1 MGYESLRQNC
11 LGHSQAKMWGEG
23 GGNTVH
29 TLPTVEHIHQQDF
42 EMKTIKSHC
51 LKIESQKLKILS
63 FGFTIFDF
71 LNSDF
76 RKKIMKLDLGDFD
89 FTGNG

>member
-1 MGYESLRQNC
+1 M
-11 LGHSQAKMWGEG
+11 G
-23 GGNTVH
+23 GGGGATLYTHCQHLNTS
-29 TLPTVEHIHQQDF
+29 TSNFLQDF

-63 FGFTIFDF
+63 FGFTVFDF